1 MSSESLD
8 ERLTAEITLLSTKLV
23 TAVAKQLDLEEAVLH
38 LRKELQ
44 LAKLEQRR
52 YELDSAKYKELVPRY
67 TKLREDFQT
76 TEDKMRLA
84 ETERTRLEHEV
95 EDLTASLFDE
105 ANTRV
110 SNAARETHN
119 YKVKNKKLQE
129 ELEEK
134 QTIIDDLQE
143 QLKDLKILFI
153 RIDNQQRLFANSTSN
168 GNNNSNS
175 RLGTPRV
182 EQGSFS
188 ASENGASD
196 SYSRT
201 LTEDESGDNS
211 TTVSGNDTTYQQQ
224 QLRAPVFSPLVSL
237 IRLDLNNYNHDFKA
251 FVYLLIRP
259 LFQFDFANLKNT
271 RFFRKIW
278 TEEIENSILVPPL
291 PSTSS
296 LMNRWLKGKLLW
308 NSIVEGRAVIQPV
321 KGVNEV
327 FKLAYKGG
335 KDGERSIRSSTA
347 AAAAAPVAIK
357 DPCGFCGECRDDI
370 LEHSR
375 LYYIKLLET
384 SVHGSNAKD
393 SDVHDVIAQYPLC
406 NYCLIKLRNICDLFA
421 KLRLI
426 HSNIYNLKQ
435 NHAFEE
441 FGLVSSSNFPQF
453 KRTSSGTGSPNL
465 LGSEDGI
472 LTNSSSR
479 RIALS
484 RKEESKLIKI
494 YIMLALIRNKIFWS
508 KLGFWDNAANIDE
521 INVDEIHYE
530 TFKDMISSSPS
541 LHSKD
546 SRRSTVTEVP
556 STPQTNDGSAV
567 FKPRDEKRGLASLVS
582 PREILQEKAS
592 KSRNNSQNGTD
603 EEDTDNERFA
613 DSSDKFQEEQ
623 NQTNGDTNDQ
633 GNVDNKLL
641 RSSRLLGSNKLL
653 HSPVEEAVGLERKN
667 SKSKQFTK
675 KMNKSLEHTI
685 EMLKES
691 IEDS

>member
-8 ERLTAEITLLSTKLV
+8 ERLTAEITSLSTKLV
-23 TAVAKQLDLEEAVLH
+23 TAVAKQSDLEEAVLH

-44 LAKLEQRR
+44 SAKLEQRR
-52 YELDSAKYKELVPRY
+52 YESDSAKYKELVPRY

-153 RIDNQQRLFANSTSN
+153 RIDNQQRSFANSTSN

-211 TTVSGNDTTYQQQ
+211 TTQQ
-224 QLRAPVFSPLVSL
+224 QLRAPVFSPLVSS

-259 LFQFDFANLKNT
+259 SFQFDFANLKNT

-278 TEEIENSILVPPL
+278 TEEIENSISVPPL

-296 LMNRWLKGKLLW
+296 LMNRWSKGKSLW

-335 KDGERSIRSSTA
+335 KDGERT
-347 AAAAAPVAIK
+347 PVAIK

-465 LGSEDGI
+465 SGSEDGI
-472 LTNSSSR
+472 LTNT
-479 RIALS
+479 LS

-567 FKPRDEKRGLASLVS
+567 FKPRDEKRGSASLVS

-633 GNVDNKLL
+633 
-641 RSSRLLGSNKLL
+641 
-653 HSPVEEAVGLERKN
+653 AVGLERKN